1 MVNKDSFVNCIRYV
15 IVIRQKS
22 VAQAGLT
29 VRKEEVEMSTGNL
42 WAKFLRSVKFG
53 CGNEYQNINI
63 QTGPLKME
71 C

>member
-1 MVNKDSFVNCIRYV
+1 MNCIRYV

-29 VRKEEVEMSTGNL
+29 VRKKEAEMSTGIL
-42 WAKFLRSVKFG
+42 WAKFLRSVTFG

-63 QTGPLKME
+63 RTVL
-71 C
+71 